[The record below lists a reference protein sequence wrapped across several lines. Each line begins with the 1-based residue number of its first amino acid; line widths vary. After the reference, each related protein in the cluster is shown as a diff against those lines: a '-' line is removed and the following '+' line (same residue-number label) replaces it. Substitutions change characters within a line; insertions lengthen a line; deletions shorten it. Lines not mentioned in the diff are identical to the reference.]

1 VSLVNAYTTLANVK
15 TALRIP
21 TADTVDDLMLTS
33 AINAASRQIDGECD
47 RVFYSQ
53 SAVRVYVPESSILVN
68 TDDFTA
74 ITKLETSSG
83 DGFTVE
89 IPATDYQLEPLNGL
103 AGGIPGPFNRIRAT
117 GAFLFPVFSQRSV
130 NLDEATVRVTGTFG
144 FTPVP
149 DAIKQAALLLSIRI
163 FKRLDSPLAVAGFGD
178 LGAIRVSRTDP
189 DVMAMI
195 APYVRGVKGVG

>member
-1 VSLVNAYTTLANVK
+1 VSLVNAYTTMADVK
-15 TALRIP
+15 AALRIP
-21 TADTVDDLMLTS
+21 SADTVDDLMLTS

-68 TDDFTA
+68 TDDVQTV
-74 ITKLETSSG
+74 TKLETSSG
-83 DGFTVE
+83 DGFTVT
-89 IPATDYQLEPLNGL
+89 IPATDFQLEPLNGL
-103 AGGIPGPFNRIRAT
+103 AGGIPGPFTRIRAT

-144 FTPVP
+144 WPTIP

-195 APYVRGVKGVG
+195 APYVRGSKGVG

>member
-1 VSLVNAYTTLANVK
+1 VSLTNAYTTLNDVK

-21 TADTVDDLMLTS
+21 LADTVDDLMLTS

-53 SAVRVYVPESSILVN
+53 TTSRVYVPESSILCEI
-68 TDDFTA
+68 DDATA
-74 ITKLETSSG
+74 ITKVETSSG

-89 IPATDYQLEPLNGL
+89 IPATDYQLEPLNNRS
-103 AGGIPGPFNRIRAT
+103 GGQTVPATRIRAT

-195 APYVRGVKGVG
+195 RPFQRMRNVG

>member
-1 VSLVNAYTTLANVK
+1 VSLTNAYTTLNDVK

-21 TADTVDDLMLTS
+21 LADTVDDLMLTS

-47 RVFYSQ
+47 RVFYSEED
-53 SAVRVYVPESSILVN
+53 VREYVPESSILVF
-68 TDDFTA
+68 TDD
-74 ITKLETSSG
+74 IISVTKLETSSG

-89 IPATDYQLEPLNGL
+89 IPSTDFQLEPLNNRS
-103 AGGIPGPFNRIRAT
+103 GGQPVPANRIRAT

-178 LGAIRVSRTDP
+178 MGAVRVSRTDP

-195 APYVRGVKGVG
+195 RPFYRMRNVG

>member
-1 VSLVNAYTTLANVK
+1 VSLVNAYTTLNDVK

-21 TADTVDDLMLTS
+21 LADTVDDLMLTS

-47 RVFYSQ
+47 RVFFSQ
-53 SAVRVYVPESSILVN
+53 SASRVYVPESSILCEI
-68 TDDFTA
+68 DDATA
-74 ITKLETSSG
+74 ITKVETSSG

-89 IPATDYQLEPLNGL
+89 IPATDYQLEPLNNRS
-103 AGGIPGPFNRIRAT
+103 GGQTVPATRIRAT

-195 APYVRGVKGVG
+195 RPFQRMRNVG

>member
-1 VSLVNAYTTLANVK
+1 VSLTNAYTTLNDVK

-21 TADTVDDLMLTS
+21 LADTVDDLMLTS

-47 RVFYSQ
+47 RVFFSQ
-53 SAVRVYVPESSILVN
+53 TTSRVYVPESSILCEI
-68 TDDFTA
+68 DDATA
-74 ITKLETSSG
+74 ITKVETSSG

-89 IPATDYQLEPLNGL
+89 IPATDYQLEPLNNRS
-103 AGGIPGPFNRIRAT
+103 GGQTVPATRIRAT

-178 LGAIRVSRTDP
+178 LGVIRVARTDP

-195 APYVRGVKGVG
+195 RPFQRMRNVG

>member
-1 VSLVNAYTTLANVK
+1 VSLVNAYVSLADVK

-21 TADTVDDLMLTS
+21 SADTTDDLMLTS
-33 AINAASRQIDGECD
+33 AINAASRQIDGACD
-47 RVFYSQ
+47 RVFFSE
-53 SAVRVYVPESSILVN
+53 SGSRVYVPESSILVK
-68 TDDFTA
+68 TDDILTV
-74 ITKLETSSG
+74 TKLETSSG

-89 IPATDYQLEPLNGL
+89 IPAADFQLEPLNNRV
-103 AGGIPGPFNRIRAT
+103 GGQAFPANRIRAT

-149 DAIKQAALLLSIRI
+149 NAVKQAALLLSIRI

-178 LGAIRVSRTDP
+178 MGVVRVGRTDP
-189 DVMAMI
+189 DVMALLS
-195 APYVRGVKGVG
+195 PFVRMRNVG

>member
-1 VSLVNAYTTLANVK
+1 VSLVNAYVSLADVK
-15 TALRIP
+15 AALRIP
-21 TADTVDDLMLTS
+21 SADVIDDPMLTS
-33 AINAASRQIDGECD
+33 AINAASRQIDGACD
-47 RVFYSQ
+47 RVFYSE
-53 SAVRVYVPESSILVN
+53 SGSRVYVPESSILVK
-68 TDDFTA
+68 TDDILT

-89 IPATDYQLEPLNGL
+89 IPATDFQLEPLNNRV
-103 AGGIPGPFNRIRAT
+103 GGQVFPANRIRAT

-149 DAIKQAALLLSIRI
+149 DAVKQAALLLSIRI

-178 LGAIRVSRTDP
+178 MGVVRVGRTDP
-189 DVMAMI
+189 DVMALLS
-195 APYVRGVKGVG
+195 PFVRMRNVG

>member
-1 VSLVNAYTTLANVK
+1 VSLVNAYTTLNDVK
-15 TALRIP
+15 AGLRIP

-33 AINAASRQIDGECD
+33 AINAASRQIDGACD
-47 RVFYSQ
+47 RVFFSQ
-53 SAVRVYVPESSILVN
+53 TASRVYVPESSILCEI
-68 TDDFTA
+68 DDATA
-74 ITKLETSSG
+74 ITKVETSSG

-89 IPATDYQLEPLNGL
+89 IPATDYQLEPLNNRS
-103 AGGIPGPFNRIRAT
+103 GGQTVPATRIRAT

-178 LGAIRVSRTDP
+178 MGVIRVGRTDP
-189 DVMAMI
+189 DVMAMLS
-195 APYVRGVKGVG
+195 PFVRMRNVG

>member
-1 VSLVNAYTTLANVK
+1 VSLTNAYTTLNDVK

-21 TADTVDDLMLTS
+21 LADTVDDLMLTS
-33 AINAASRQIDGECD
+33 AINAASRQIDGACD
-47 RVFYSQ
+47 RVFYSETG
-53 SAVRVYVPESSILVN
+53 VRDYVPESSILVF
-68 TDDFTA
+68 TDDITA

-89 IPATDYQLEPLNGL
+89 IPATDFQLEPLNNRS
-103 AGGIPGPFNRIRAT
+103 GGQTVPANRIRAT

-178 LGAIRVSRTDP
+178 LGVVRVSSVDP
-189 DVMAMI
+189 DVRAMLS
-195 APYVRGVKGVG
+195 PFMRMRNVG

>member
-1 VSLVNAYTTLANVK
+1 VSLVNAYTTLNDVK
-15 TALRIP
+15 AGLRIS

-53 SAVRVYVPESSILVN
+53 TTSRVYVPESSILCEI
-68 TDDFTA
+68 DDATA
-74 ITKLETSSG
+74 ITKVETSSG

-89 IPATDYQLEPLNGL
+89 IPATDYQLEPLNNRS
-103 AGGIPGPFNRIRAT
+103 GGQIVPATRIRAT

-195 APYVRGVKGVG
+195 RPFQRMRNVG

>member
-1 VSLVNAYTTLANVK
+1 VSLTNAYTTLNDVK

-21 TADTVDDLMLTS
+21 LADTVDDLMLTS

-47 RVFYSQ
+47 RVFYSTQ
-53 SAVRVYVPESSILVN
+53 GVRVYVPESSILVN

-74 ITKLETSSG
+74 VTKLETSSG

-89 IPATDYQLEPLNGL
+89 IPEADYQLEPLNGV

-149 DAIKQAALLLSIRI
+149 DAIKQASLLLSIRI

-195 APYVRGVKGVG
+195 APYVRGMKGFG

>member
-1 VSLVNAYTTLANVK
+1 VSLTNAYTTLNDVK

-21 TADTVDDLMLTS
+21 LADTVDDLMLTS

-47 RVFYSQ
+47 RVFYSE
-53 SAVRVYVPESSILVN
+53 SDVREYVPESSILVF
-68 TDDFTA
+68 TDDITA

-89 IPATDYQLEPLNGL
+89 IPATDFQLEPLNNRS
-103 AGGIPGPFNRIRAT
+103 GGQPVPANRIRAT

-178 LGAIRVSRTDP
+178 MGAVRVGRVDP
-189 DVMAMI
+189 DVQAMI
-195 APYVRGVKGVG
+195 RPFQRMRNVG

>member
-1 VSLVNAYTTLANVK
+1 VSLVNAYVSLADIK
-15 TALRIP
+15 AALRIP
-21 TADTVDDLMLTS
+21 SADAIDDPMLTT

-47 RVFYSQ
+47 RVFYSA
-53 SAVRVYVPESSILVN
+53 SGSRVYVPESSLLVN
-68 TDDFTA
+68 TDDIKT

-89 IPATDYQLEPLNGL
+89 IPATDYQLEPLNGI
-103 AGGIPGPFNRIRAT
+103 AGGIPGPFTRIRAT

-149 DAIKQAALLLSIRI
+149 DAIKQACLLLSIRV

-189 DVMAMI
+189 DVMAMLS
-195 APYVRGVKGVG
+195 PYVRGSKGIG

>member
-1 VSLVNAYTTLANVK
+1 VSLVNAYVSLSDVK

-21 TADTVDDLMLTS
+21 SADTTDDLMLTS
-33 AINAASRQIDGECD
+33 AINAASRQIDGACD
-47 RVFYSQ
+47 RVFYSE
-53 SAVRVYVPESSILVN
+53 SGSRVYVPESSILVK
-68 TDDFTA
+68 TDDILT

-89 IPATDYQLEPLNGL
+89 IPATDFQLEPLNNRV
-103 AGGIPGPFNRIRAT
+103 GGQTFPANRIRAT
-117 GAFLFPVFSQRSV
+117 GAFLFPVFNQRSV

-149 DAIKQAALLLSIRI
+149 DAVKQAALLLSIRI

-178 LGAIRVSRTDP
+178 MGVVRVGRTDP
-189 DVMAMI
+189 DVMALLS
-195 APYVRGVKGVG
+195 PFVRMRNVG

>member
-1 VSLVNAYTTLANVK
+1 VSLTNAYTTLADVK

-21 TADTVDDLMLTS
+21 SADTVDDAMLTI
-33 AINAASRQIDGECD
+33 AINSASRQIDGVAD
-47 RVFYSQ
+47 RVFYSE
-53 SAVRVYVPESSILVN
+53 SGVREYVPESSILVN
-68 TDDFTA
+68 TDDIQT

-89 IPATDYQLEPLNGL
+89 IPATDFQLEPLNGV
-103 AGGIPGPFNRIRAT
+103 AGGIPQPFTRIRAT

-144 FTPVP
+144 WPSVP
-149 DAIKQAALLLSIRI
+149 DAIKQATILLSIRI

-178 LGAIRVSRTDP
+178 MGVVRVGRVDP
-189 DVMAMI
+189 DVDSLVH
-195 APYVRGVKGVG
+195 PYKRMRNYA

>member
-1 VSLVNAYTTLANVK
+1 MSLTNAYVSLADVK
-15 TALRIP
+15 AALRIP
-21 TADTVDDLMLTS
+21 SADTVDDLMLSS

-47 RVFYSQ
+47 RVFYSA
-53 SAVRVYVPESSILVN
+53 SGSRVYVPESSILVS
-68 TDDFTA
+68 TDDIVTV
-74 ITKLETSSG
+74 TKLETSSG

-89 IPATDYQLEPLNGL
+89 IPATEYQLEPLNGI
-103 AGGIPGPFNRIRAT
+103 AGGIPGPFTRIRAT

-178 LGAIRVSRTDP
+178 LGVIRVSSVDP
-189 DVMAMI
+189 DVRAMLS
-195 APYVRGVKGVG
+195 PYVRGSKGVG

>member
-1 VSLVNAYTTLANVK
+1 VSLVNAYTTLTDVK
-15 TALRIP
+15 AALRIP
-21 TADTVDDLMLTS
+21 SADTVDDLMLTS

-53 SAVRVYVPESSILVN
+53 TTSRVYVPESSILCEI
-68 TDDFTA
+68 DDATA
-74 ITKLETSSG
+74 ITKVETSSG

-89 IPATDYQLEPLNGL
+89 IPATDYQLEPLNNRS
-103 AGGIPGPFNRIRAT
+103 GGQTVPTNRIRAT

-195 APYVRGVKGVG
+195 RPFQRMRNVG

>member
-1 VSLVNAYTTLANVK
+1 VSLTNAYTTLNDVK

-21 TADTVDDLMLTS
+21 LADTVDDLMLTS
-33 AINAASRQIDGECD
+33 AINAACRQIDGECD
-47 RVFYSQ
+47 RVFFSQ
-53 SAVRVYVPESSILVN
+53 SASRVYVPESSILCEI
-68 TDDFTA
+68 DDATA
-74 ITKLETSSG
+74 ITKVETSSG

-89 IPATDYQLEPLNGL
+89 IPATDYQLEPLNNRS
-103 AGGIPGPFNRIRAT
+103 GGQTVPATRIRAT

-195 APYVRGVKGVG
+195 RPFQRMRNVG

>member
-1 VSLVNAYTTLANVK
+1 VSLTNAYTTLNDVK

-21 TADTVDDLMLTS
+21 TSDTVDDLMLTS

-47 RVFYSQ
+47 RVFFSQ
-53 SAVRVYVPESSILVN
+53 SASRVYVPESSILCEI
-68 TDDFTA
+68 DDATA
-74 ITKLETSSG
+74 ITKVETSSG

-89 IPATDYQLEPLNGL
+89 IPATDYQLEPLNNRS
-103 AGGIPGPFNRIRAT
+103 GGQTVPATRIRAT

-195 APYVRGVKGVG
+195 RPFQRMRNVG

>member
-1 VSLVNAYTTLANVK
+1 VNPYISLADVK
-15 TALRIP
+15 AALRIP
-21 TADTVDDLMLTS
+21 SADTVDDLMLTS
-33 AINAASRQIDGECD
+33 AINSASRQIDGECD
-47 RVFYSQ
+47 RVFFS
-53 SAVRVYVPESSILVN
+53 SSGSRVYVPESSILVK
-68 TDDFTA
+68 TDDIKT

-89 IPATDYQLEPLNGL
+89 IPATDFQLEPLNGI
-103 AGGIPGPFNRIRAT
+103 AGGIPGPFTRIRAT

-149 DAIKQAALLLSIRI
+149 DAIKQAALLLSIRV

-178 LGAIRVSRTDP
+178 LGAIRVGRTDP

-195 APYVRGVKGVG
+195 APYIRGARGVA

>member
-1 VSLVNAYTTLANVK
+1 MSLTNAYTTLADVK

-21 TADTVDDLMLTS
+21 SADTVDDAMLTI

-47 RVFYSQ
+47 RVFYPQ
-53 SAVRVYVPESSILVN
+53 SGARVYVPESSILVN
-68 TDDFTA
+68 TDDIQAVT
-74 ITKLETSSG
+74 TLETSSG
-83 DGFTVE
+83 DGFTVT
-89 IPATDYQLEPLNGL
+89 IPSTDFQLEPLNGQ
-103 AGGIPGPFNRIRAT
+103 AGGIPGPFTRIRAT

-144 FTPVP
+144 WPAVP

-178 LGAIRVSRTDP
+178 MGAVRVGRTDP
-189 DVMAMI
+189 DVMALI
-195 APYVRGVKGVG
+195 HPYVRGSRGVA

>member
-1 VSLVNAYTTLANVK
+1 VSLTNAYVSLADVK
-15 TALRIP
+15 AALRIP
-21 TADTVDDLMLTS
+21 SADTVDDLMLSS

-47 RVFYSQ
+47 RVFYSA
-53 SAVRVYVPESSILVN
+53 SGSRVYVPESSILVS
-68 TDDFTA
+68 TDDIVTV
-74 ITKLETSSG
+74 TKLETSSG

-89 IPATDYQLEPLNGL
+89 IPATEYQLEPLNGI
-103 AGGIPGPFNRIRAT
+103 AGGIPGPFTRIRAT

-178 LGAIRVSRTDP
+178 LGVIRVSSVDP
-189 DVMAMI
+189 DVRAMLS
-195 APYVRGVKGVG
+195 PYVRGSKGVG